1 MSARSEAAA
10 QTRERLLDEAL
21 TLFSQCG
28 YAATGIRDILQA
40 AGVTQPTLYHHFA
53 DKASLLQTLIERH
66 YGESQKRLA
75 EIVAGESTV
84 AGKLLAFVTSSFE
97 HCCADPRVPRLMF
110 QTYFG
115 PIVPEIDGILDKL
128 TEKRFR
134 LVVDIMKF
142 GISTGELSVSDPEF
156 LALSFCS
163 MVDQPLNL
171 FSRKP
176 RPKRFLTPDL
186 AQAIV
191 NLFITGASINNRV
204 LASPASN

>member
-21 TLFSQCG
+21 SLFSQRG

-53 DKASLLQTLIERH
+53 DKASLLQMLIERH
-66 YGESQKRLA
+66 YGESQQRLV

-97 HCCADPRVPRLMF
+97 HCCVDTRVPRLMF

-115 PIVPEIDGILDKL
+115 PVVPEIDGILDKL

-134 LVVDIMKF
+134 LVVDVMKF
-142 GISTGELSVSDPEF
+142 GIRTGELSVSDPEF

-176 RPKRFLTPDL
+176 RPKRYLTSDL

-191 NLFITGASINNRV
+191 NLFMTGA
-204 LASPASN
+204 

>member
-1 MSARSEAAA
+1 MSTRSEGAA

-21 TLFSQCG
+21 TLFSKRG
-28 YAATGIRDILQA
+28 FAATGIRDILQA

-66 YGESQKRLA
+66 YGESQQRLE
-75 EIVAGESTV
+75 EIIAGESTV
-84 AGKLLAFVTSSFE
+84 VSKLLAFVTSSFE
-97 HCCADPRVPRLMF
+97 HCCVDPRVPRLMF

-115 PIVPEIDGILDKL
+115 PTVPEIDGLLDKL

-134 LVVDIMKF
+134 LVVSIMEY
-142 GISTGELSVSDPEF
+142 GMRTGALAASKAEF

-163 MVDQPLNL
+163 LVDQPLNL

-176 RPKRFLTPDL
+176 RPKRYLTQDL
-186 AQAIV
+186 AQALV
-191 NLFITGASINNRV
+191 SLFMTGASAKRQ
-204 LASPASN
+204 

>member
-1 MSARSEAAA
+1 MKARSEGSAK
-10 QTRERLLDEAL
+10 TRERLLDEAL
-21 TLFSQCG
+21 TLFSQKG

-53 DKASLLQTLIERH
+53 DKASLLQALIERH
-66 YGESQKRLA
+66 YGESQEQLA
-75 EIVAGESTV
+75 EIVASEVTV
-84 AGKLLAFVTSSFE
+84 SGKLLAFAKTSFE
-97 HCCADPRVPRLMF
+97 YCNKDARVPRLMF

-115 PIVPEIDGILDKL
+115 PAVPEIDGVLDKL

-134 LVVDIMKF
+134 LVVQVMEDAIAL
-142 GISTGELSVSDPEF
+142 GELTPSDPEF

-171 FSRKP
+171 FSRKA
-176 RPKRFLTPDL
+176 RPKRYLTPDL

-191 NLFITGASINNRV
+191 YLFLGGAK
-204 LASPASN
+204 

>member
-1 MSARSEAAA
+1 MSTRSEAAA

-21 TLFSQCG
+21 TLFSQRG

-66 YGESQKRLA
+66 YGESQQRLE
-75 EIVAGESTV
+75 EIITNEPTV
-84 AGKLLAFVTSSFE
+84 LSKLLAFVTSSFQ
-97 HCCADPRVPRLMF
+97 HCCIDPRVPRLMF

-115 PIVPEIDGILDKL
+115 PTVPEIDGVLDKL

-134 LVVDIMKF
+134 LVVSIMEH
-142 GISTGELSVSDPEF
+142 GMHAGELAVTNAEF
-156 LALSFCS
+156 LALTFCS

-176 RPKRFLTPDL
+176 RPKRYLTPEL
-186 AQAIV
+186 AHLIV
-191 NLFITGASINNRV
+191 SLFMTGAVAKQR
-204 LASPASN
+204 

>member
-1 MSARSEAAA
+1 MSTRSEAAA

-21 TLFSQCG
+21 TLFSQRG

-66 YGESQKRLA
+66 YGETQQRLE
-75 EIVAGESTV
+75 EIIEGETTV
-84 AGKLLAFVTSSFE
+84 VNKLLAFVTSSFE
-97 HCCADPRVPRLMF
+97 HCCADPRAPRLMF

-115 PIVPEIDGILDKL
+115 PTVPEIDGVLDKL

-134 LVVDIMKF
+134 LVVSIMEN
-142 GISTGELSVSDPEF
+142 GMRTGSLAASNAEF
-156 LALSFCS
+156 LALAFCS

-176 RPKRFLTPDL
+176 RPKRYLTPEL
-186 AQAIV
+186 AHSIV
-191 NLFITGASINNRV
+191 SLFMTGAVAKQR
-204 LASPASN
+204 

>member
-1 MSARSEAAA
+1 MSTRSEAAA

-21 TLFSQCG
+21 TLFSQRG

-66 YGESQKRLA
+66 YGESQQRLEDIITNEA
-75 EIVAGESTV
+75 TV
-84 AGKLLAFVTSSFE
+84 LGKLLAFVTSSFQ
-97 HCCADPRVPRLMF
+97 HCCIDPRVPRLMF

-115 PIVPEIDGILDKL
+115 PTVPEIDGVLDKL

-134 LVVDIMKF
+134 LVVSIMEH
-142 GISTGELSVSDPEF
+142 GMHAGELAVTNAEF
-156 LALSFCS
+156 LALTFCS

-176 RPKRFLTPDL
+176 RPKRYLTPEL
-186 AQAIV
+186 AHLIV
-191 NLFITGASINNRV
+191 SLFMTGAVAKQR
-204 LASPASN
+204 

>member
-10 QTRERLLDEAL
+10 QTRERLLNEAL
-21 TLFSQCG
+21 TLFSQRG

-66 YGESQKRLA
+66 YGESQQRLA

-84 AGKLLAFVTSSFE
+84 AGKLLAFVKSSFE
-97 HCCADPRVPRLMF
+97 HCCIDTRVPRLMF

-128 TEKRFR
+128 FEH
-134 LVVDIMKF
+134 
-142 GISTGELSVSDPEF
+142 TGWAFHHFSSSDF
-156 LALSFCS
+156 IDD
-163 MVDQPLNL
+163 MV
-171 FSRKP
+171 
-176 RPKRFLTPDL
+176 
-186 AQAIV
+186 I
-191 NLFITGASINNRV
+191 
-204 LASPASN
+204 

>member
-1 MSARSEAAA
+1 MSTRSKVAV

-21 TLFSQCG
+21 TLFSQRG

-66 YGESQKRLA
+66 YGEGQQRLE
-75 EIVAGESTV
+75 EIIAGEATAKSR
-84 AGKLLAFVTSSFE
+84 LLAFVMSSFQ
-97 HCCADPRVPRLMF
+97 HCLVDPRVPRLMF

-115 PIVPEIDGILDKL
+115 PTVPEIDGILDKL

-134 LVVDIMKF
+134 LVVGIMEK
-142 GISTGELSVSDPEF
+142 GMRSGELAESNAEF
-156 LALSFCS
+156 LALAFCS

-171 FSRKP
+171 FSRKS
-176 RPKRFLTPDL
+176 RPKRYLTPEL
-186 AQAIV
+186 AHSIV
-191 NLFITGASINNRV
+191 SLFLSGAV
-204 LASPASN
+204 AK

>member
-1 MSARSEAAA
+1 MSTRSEAAT

-21 TLFSQCG
+21 TLFSRRG

-40 AGVTQPTLYHHFA
+40 AGVTQPTLYHHFS

-66 YGESQKRLA
+66 YGESQQRLE
-75 EIVAGESTV
+75 EIIASEATV
-84 AGKLLAFVTSSFE
+84 VGKLLAFVTSSFE
-97 HCCADPRVPRLMF
+97 HCCVDPRVPRLMF

-115 PIVPEIDGILDKL
+115 PTVPEIDGVLDRL

-134 LVVDIMKF
+134 LVVSIMEH
-142 GISTGELSVSDPEF
+142 GMRTGVLAASNAEF

-163 MVDQPLNL
+163 LVDQPLNI

-176 RPKRFLTPDL
+176 RPKRYLTQDL
-186 AQAIV
+186 AHALV
-191 NLFITGASINNRV
+191 NLFMTGAS
-204 LASPASN
+204 AKPQ

>member
-1 MSARSEAAA
+1 MSTRSEGAA

-21 TLFSQCG
+21 TLFSQRG

-53 DKASLLQTLIERH
+53 GKASLLETLIERH
-66 YGESQKRLA
+66 YGESQQRL
-75 EIVAGESTV
+75 ERIVAGEATV
-84 AGKLLAFVTSSFE
+84 VSKLISFVTSSFE

-110 QTYFG
+110 QTYYG
-115 PIVPEIDGILDKL
+115 PTVPEIDGVLDKL

-134 LVVDIMKF
+134 LVVSIMEH
-142 GISTGELSVSDPEF
+142 GMRTGELAASNAEF

-163 MVDQPLNL
+163 LVDQPMNI

-176 RPKRFLTPDL
+176 RPKKYLTEDL
-186 AQAIV
+186 ANALIA
-191 NLFITGASINNRV
+191 LFMTGASAKRK
-204 LASPASN
+204 

>member
-21 TLFSQCG
+21 TLFSQRG

-66 YGESQKRLA
+66 YGESQLQLE
-75 EIVAGESTV
+75 EIIANEATV
-84 AGKLLAFVTSSFE
+84 VGKLLAFVSSSFQ
-97 HCCADPRVPRLMF
+97 HCCVDPRVPRLMF
-110 QTYFG
+110 QTYYG
-115 PIVPEIDGILDKL
+115 PTVPEIDGVLDKL

-134 LVVDIMKF
+134 LVVSIMEH
-142 GISTGELSVSDPEF
+142 GMHTGELAVSHAEF
-156 LALSFCS
+156 LALAFCS

-176 RPKRFLTPDL
+176 RPRRYLTPEL
-186 AQAIV
+186 ARSIV
-191 NLFITGASINNRV
+191 SLFMSGSSAKQK
-204 LASPASN
+204 

>member
-1 MSARSEAAA
+1 MSTRSKAAT

-21 TLFSQCG
+21 TLFSQRG

-66 YGESQKRLA
+66 YGEGQQRLE
-75 EIVAGESTV
+75 EIIAGEAT
-84 AGKLLAFVTSSFE
+84 AKGRLLAFVTSSFQ
-97 HCCADPRVPRLMF
+97 HCLVDPRVPRLMF

-115 PIVPEIDGILDKL
+115 PTVPEIDGVLDKL

-134 LVVDIMKF
+134 LVVSIMEH
-142 GISTGELSVSDPEF
+142 GMRSGELAASNAEF
-156 LALSFCS
+156 LALAFCS

-171 FSRKP
+171 FSRKS
-176 RPKRFLTPDL
+176 RPKRYLTQELAHSIVSLFLS
-186 AQAIV
+186 
-191 NLFITGASINNRV
+191 GAV
-204 LASPASN
+204 GK